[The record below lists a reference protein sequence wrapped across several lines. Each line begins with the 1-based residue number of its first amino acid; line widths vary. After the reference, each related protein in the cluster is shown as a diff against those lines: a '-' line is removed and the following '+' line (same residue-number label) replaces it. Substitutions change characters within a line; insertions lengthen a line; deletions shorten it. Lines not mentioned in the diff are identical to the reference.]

1 MKRVII
7 IFLVSFSLISCMRG
21 WYADRNENIELS
33 EFSKECI
40 SLYLNDSIINSF
52 YTQSYDEITLR
63 CYLYDT
69 LMYFN
74 IYQNRSEIYKHIC
87 YECFVGDLPYL
98 GRTSYSGKT
107 VRVFG
112 EENPMFLHV
121 YGKARA
127 QGKCRKEY
135 WEFDPIEWFVVFNRD
150 SSFCKA
156 ETNLW
161 EETDMTPVLELANNY
176 FGTAP
181 SVKK

>member
-40 SLYLNDSIINSF
+40 SLYLKDSIINSF
-52 YTQSYDEITLR
+52 YAQSYDEITLC
-63 CYLYDT
+63 CYSYDT

-74 IYQNRSEIYKHIC
+74 IYQNKSEIYKHIC
-87 YECFVGDLPYL
+87 YECFVGDIPYL

-107 VRVFG
+107 VRV
-112 EENPMFLHV
+112 
-121 YGKARA
+121 
-127 QGKCRKEY
+127 RKEY

-161 EETDMTPVLELANNY
+161 EETDMTPVLELADKY
-176 FGTAP
+176 FGTHP
-181 SVKK
+181 GMER

>member
-7 IFLVSFSLISCMRG
+7 IFLVSFSLISCMQG

-33 EFSKECI
+33 AFSKECI
-40 SLYLNDSIINSF
+40 SLYLKDSIINSF
-52 YTQSYDEITLR
+52 SQSYDEITLR
-63 CYLYDT
+63 CYSYDT

-74 IYQNRSEIYKHIC
+74 IYQNQSEIYKHIC

-161 EETDMTPVLELANNY
+161 EETDMTPVLELADKY
-176 FGTAP
+176 FGTHP
-181 SVKK
+181 GMER

>member
-1 MKRVII
+1 M
-7 IFLVSFSLISCMRG
+7 
-21 WYADRNENIELS
+21 
-33 EFSKECI
+33 
-40 SLYLNDSIINSF
+40 
-52 YTQSYDEITLR
+52 
-63 CYLYDT
+63 
-69 LMYFN
+69 
-74 IYQNRSEIYKHIC
+74 
-87 YECFVGDLPYL
+87 

-161 EETDMTPVLELANNY
+161 EETDMTPVLKLADKY
-176 FGTAP
+176 FGTEP
-181 SVKK
+181 GMER